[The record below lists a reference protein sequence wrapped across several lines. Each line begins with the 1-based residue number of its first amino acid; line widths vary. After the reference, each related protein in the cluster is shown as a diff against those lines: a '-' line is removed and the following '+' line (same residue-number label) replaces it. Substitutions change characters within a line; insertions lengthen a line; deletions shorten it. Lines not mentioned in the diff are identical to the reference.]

1 MRWLILCLLVSL
13 AALLFAV
20 AGMAIH
26 ILLKRREIRRKSR
39 QITGQVIDPV
49 DETDLEPK
57 V

>member
-1 MRWLILCLLVSL
+1 MRWLLYCLLVSL
-13 AALLFAV
+13 AALLIAA

-26 ILLKRREIRRKSR
+26 ILLKRRELHRKSR
-39 QITGQVIDPV
+39 EITGLVIDPV

>member
-1 MRWLILCLLVSL
+1 MRWLLYCLLVSL
-13 AALLFAV
+13 AALLFA
-20 AGMAIH
+20 AAAMAIH

>member
-1 MRWLILCLLVSL
+1 MRWLLYCLLVSL
-13 AALLFAV
+13 AALLVAA

-26 ILLKRREIRRKSR
+26 ILLKRRELRRKSR
-39 QITGQVIDPV
+39 EITGPIIDPV